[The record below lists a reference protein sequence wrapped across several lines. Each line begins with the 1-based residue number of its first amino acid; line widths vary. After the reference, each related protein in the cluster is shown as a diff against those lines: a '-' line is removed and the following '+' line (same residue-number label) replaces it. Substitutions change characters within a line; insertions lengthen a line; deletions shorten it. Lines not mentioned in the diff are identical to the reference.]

1 MQKSALEKSM
11 RTTLDIND
19 ALLAKAKAVAAKEH
33 TSLTRLIEEGLA
45 LRLRPQMMRSVRERP
60 QLPVFEGQ
68 GGLASSVADAL
79 SNRALLDAA
88 DDLGGT

>member
-1 MQKSALEKSM
+1 M

-19 ALLAKAKAVAAKEH
+19 ALLARAKAEAAKEH

-45 LRLRPQMMRSVRERP
+45 LRLSPPTQRFVRERP
-60 QLPVFEGQ
+60 RLPVFEGQ
-68 GGLASSVADAL
+68 GGLSPSVADAL

-88 DDLGGT
+88 DDPGGA